1 MATRIGSSGEPAK
14 GELVITR
21 IFDAPRE
28 RVFKAWTDCDRLTRW
43 WGPKGFTA
51 PACRIDPRVGGE
63 YLNSMRSPDGKEFWS
78 TGKFREIREPERIV
92 MTDSFADEQGNIVP
106 ASYYGMG
113 GDWPLEML
121 VTVTLDEDEGKTKL
135 TLKHSGTDRISDSDR
150 NDMEQGWCESLD
162 KLDES
167 LKEA

>member
-1 MATRIGSSGEPAK
+1 
-14 GELVITR
+14 
-21 IFDAPRE
+21 
-28 RVFKAWTDCDRLTRW
+28 
-43 WGPKGFTA
+43 
-51 PACRIDPRVGGE
+51 
-63 YLNSMRSPDGKEFWS
+63 MRSPDGKEFWS